1 MQIPQS
7 DILSTNAMN
16 RRVFP
21 LFSRNEKSAT
31 RISSKLLIIRVDQ
44 IGLKPMTSRL
54 RVLQNR

>member
-16 RRVFP
+16 RCVFQ

-54 RVLQNR
+54 

>member
-16 RRVFP
+16 RCVFP

-44 IGLKPMTSRL
+44 IGLEPITSRL
-54 RVLQNR
+54 

>member
-16 RRVFP
+16 RCVFP
-21 LFSRNEKSAT
+21 LFPRNEKSAT
-31 RISSKLLIIRVDQ
+31 RISSKLLIIRVYQ

-54 RVLQNR
+54 